1 MDIRFKKSLFW
12 DVEQVDLRKNERFV
26 IERILQ
32 YGTEDDFCWAKKIY
46 GLERIKEGFLK
57 SRSLDDKSY
66 NFWRQYFNLE
76 KENVRRNS

>member
-1 MDIRFKKSLFW
+1 MDIRSKKSLFW
-12 DVEQVDLRKNERFV
+12 DVEQVDFRKNERFV

-32 YGTEDDFCWAKKIY
+32 YGAEDDFRWAKKKY
-46 GLERIKEGFLK
+46 GLKKIKEGFLK